1 MFIKHTLSDAQHFA
15 NLLARQSMAI
25 SEGAQREPERLQQQ
39 MREVL
44 DLHKEGHGDGSLP
57 VDANGLV
64 DIAALP
70 PAMELSVLPQAVTE
84 EDLSN
89 LIVGAHDDAYTH
101 LLVSLFTAGRL
112 AEAVGSMP
120 PEQVQQLLY
129 ASIRQVRR
137 AQLSHGPRSVRIAG

>member
-1 MFIKHTLSDAQHFA
+1 V
-15 NLLARQSMAI
+15 
-25 SEGAQREPERLQQQ
+25 LQ
-39 MREVL
+39 V
-44 DLHKEGHGDGSLP
+44 HKEGHGDGTLP
-57 VDANGLV
+57 VDENGLV
-64 DIAALP
+64 DIDQLP
-70 PAMELSVLPQAVTE
+70 PALQVEVLPDAVTE
-84 EDLSN
+84 DDLANPITS
-89 LIVGAHDDAYTH
+89 AHDDAYTH